1 MNVLKIKT
9 PCMYVLNRK
18 WLHKMIF
25 NTTNGNIKGKVSNRM
40 ASSTATTNYIE
51 RHLKEIQEK
60 GNSVNVLGLVISNN
74 NLCYCLLKNKVIRK
88 IGIINIKKDINSYG
102 DDDYYNNKEKRN
114 SSYISSQSNESSEST
129 QSKPSK
135 KNNLS
140 LTYNYSRSEN
150 PLCFNIKEILTLLNF
165 IKLHSEDGT
174 LDIPTVEDAESEF
187 VKMNNRSNS
196 NNIRKEGSIKE
207 KENEKKEKE
216 NEKKEKKNEKKEKE
230 KTTGEWVIGIE
241 KVNEKY
247 EKNKMKE
254 KIISILAYFM
264 QSIFQCRI
272 MYFCPKEARRCFSNK
287 CNFQLINREI
297 TYKYIKQKIVNF
309 PSVEGY
315 KDQSINYL
323 FSDCY
328 VIAFYTHRYYMHEL
342 VKNNRRI
349 FTYLEKEVRKNKSFN
364 NILNALKKAENDNCK
379 QDLKEVLKDKIK
391 KIVELET
398 YKLVDRYIT

>member
-1 MNVLKIKT
+1 MNVLKIRT
-9 PCMYVLNRK
+9 PCMCVFNTK
-18 WLHKMIF
+18 WLHEAIF
-25 NTTNGNIKGKVSNRM
+25 ASINGNIKRKVPNRM
-40 ASSTATTNYIE
+40 ASTTSTTNYIE

-60 GNSVNVLGLVISNN
+60 GNAVNVLGLVISNN
-74 NLCYCLLKNKVIRK
+74 NLCYCLLKNKVIKK
-88 IGIINIKKDINSYG
+88 IGIINIKKDINSYYD
-102 DDDYYNNKEKRN
+102 DDDYCKNKEKRN
-114 SSYISSQSNESSEST
+114 SSSISPQST
-129 QSKPSK
+129 QSTKSAQSIQSK
-135 KNNLS
+135 ASGKNNLN
-140 LTYNYSRSEN
+140 LTYNYSREEN

-165 IKLHSEDGT
+165 IKLHSDDGT
-174 LDIPTVEDAESEF
+174 LDIPTAENAESDF
-187 VKMNNRSNS
+187 VKLNNTSNSS
-196 NNIRKEGSIKE
+196 NNIREEGKIKE
-207 KENEKKEKE
+207 KEK
-216 NEKKEKKNEKKEKE
+216 EKKEKE
-230 KTTGEWVIGIE
+230 KKEKAMSEWIIGIE

-254 KIISILAYFM
+254 KILSILAYFM

-272 MYFCPKEARRCFSNK
+272 MYFCPKEARKCFSNK
-287 CNFQLINREI
+287 CNFQLLNREI
-297 TYKYIKQKIVNF
+297 TYKYIKQRIANF

-315 KDQSINYL
+315 KDHSVNYL

-364 NILNALKKAENDNCK
+364 NILNALKKAENENCK

-391 KIVELET
+391 KIVEMET

>member
-1 MNVLKIKT
+1 MNVLKIRT
-9 PCMYVLNRK
+9 PYIYILNTK
-18 WLHKMIF
+18 WLHKVFFI
-25 NTTNGNIKGKVSNRM
+25 TVNGNIKKEVSNRM
-40 ASSTATTNYIE
+40 TSRMVSTTTNTSTSTNYIE

-74 NLCYCLLKNKVIRK
+74 NLCYCLLKNKVIKK
-88 IGIINIKKDINSYG
+88 IGIINIKKDINSYNDDNDG
-102 DDDYYNNKEKRN
+102 DDYYYKNKEKRK
-114 SSYISSQSNESSEST
+114 SSYISSEST
-129 QSKPSK
+129 QSKSFE
-135 KNNLS
+135 KNNLN
-140 LTYNYSRSEN
+140 LTYNYNRAEN

-174 LDIPTVEDAESEF
+174 VDIPTVGNTESEF
-187 VKMNNRSNS
+187 VKLNNMSNNSNS
-196 NNIRKEGSIKE
+196 IREEGSIKE
-207 KENEKKEKE
+207 KE
-216 NEKKEKKNEKKEKE
+216 KEKKKKVMS
-230 KTTGEWVIGIE
+230 EWIIGIE

-254 KIISILAYFM
+254 KILSILAYFM

-272 MYFCPKEARRCFSNK
+272 MYFCPKEARKCFSNK

-297 TYKYIKQKIVNF
+297 TYKYIKKKIVNF

-315 KDQSINYL
+315 KDHSINYL

-342 VKNNRRI
+342 VKNNRNI
-349 FTYLEKEVRKNKSFN
+349 FTYLEKEVRKNKNFN